1 MKLKEFSLVLYKGQ
15 PAIITG
21 TDSDKIEIRTFSG
34 SKKVREKDV
43 EFLHEGPIKSLDK
56 VLSATLPDG
65 NISEAWDFFDGETPS
80 FAELS
85 ELVWGAYPCETAWPI
100 WKTLSTSP
108 WFVCTNPQE
117 PIQLRSKADAE
128 AIMRKADA
136 KREEGAERDA
146 FRNRLLATLSGKSAE
161 GVKLPDD
168 GKYLQDVEALALG
181 KTDKSRTLKDSSLA
195 ETPQSAHRVLL
206 ATGYWQKEFNPW
218 PSRHG
223 HTLHSSSVQ
232 ISAPNDT
239 SDLLDLTHL
248 ESFAIDNEWSSDP
261 DDAVSI
267 DGERLWVHVADPAS
281 TVHPDTPADLDARS
295 RGSTLYIPE
304 GAARMLDDSALDY
317 FALGLTDVSR
327 ALSFCISFTET
338 GAVSDVT
345 IHRTRIRVTRLTYA
359 EASARRE
366 EAALAPLFAIAER
379 NIERRRTAGAVFIE
393 LPEIHLSVK
402 TGSSPSA
409 NKPEISIVPVKNEIA
424 ADMVREMMLLAG
436 EGAARFAFKN
446 EIPFQYVS
454 QEMPEIPTELPP
466 GLAGEYRKRRSMRSR
481 KVGTIPADHAG
492 LGLGMYSQVTSPLRR
507 YGDLVAHQQLHLFL
521 DGKKLMDTDDMLT
534 RIASG
539 DSASRE
545 CTFAERETNLHWI
558 LVYLSDHPEWTGNA
572 VIVER
577 NGPLSTILVPE
588 FAQESKLNMDASQE
602 LGSVIRVRAGNINI
616 PEQTLTY
623 IHV

>member
-21 TDSDKIEIRTFSG
+21 TDSDKIEIQTVSG
-34 SKKVREKDV
+34 SKKVREKDID
-43 EFLHEGPIKSLDK
+43 FLNDGPVKKLDT
-56 VLSATLPDG
+56 VLAATISEG
-65 NISEAWDFFDGETPS
+65 NISEAYDFFTGETPS

-85 ELVWGAYPCETAWPI
+85 DLIWGTYPAESAWPI
-100 WKTLSTSP
+100 WKTISSSP
-108 WFVCTNPQE
+108 WFVCTTPQE
-117 PIQLRSKADAE
+117 PITLRSRADAE
-128 AIMRKADA
+128 AILRKAEV

-146 FRNRLLATLSGKSAE
+146 FKQRLLASLSGHTAD
-161 GVKLPDD
+161 GVKLPED

-181 KTDKSRTLKDSSLA
+181 KSDKSRSLKDANLA
-195 ETPQSAHRVLL
+195 ETPQSAHRILL

-218 PSRHG
+218 SSRHG
-223 HTLHSSSVQ
+223 HPLHSSSVPV
-232 ISAPNDT
+232 SAPDDT
-239 SDLLDLTHL
+239 TSLLDLTHL
-248 ESFAIDNEWSSDP
+248 ESFAIDNAWSSDP

-267 DGERLWVHVADPAS
+267 DGDKLWVHVADPAC
-281 TVHPDTPADLDARS
+281 TVQPDTPADLDARS

-304 GAARMLDDSALDY
+304 GPSRMLDDSALDF
-317 FALGLTDVSR
+317 FALGLSYVSR
-327 ALSFCISFTET
+327 SLSFCISFTET
-338 GAVSDVT
+338 GAISDVT
-345 IHRTRIRVTRLTYA
+345 IQRARIRVTRLTYA

-366 EAALAPLFAIAER
+366 DADLAPLFAIAER
-379 NIERRRTAGAVFIE
+379 NIERRRAAGAVFID

-402 TGSSPSA
+402 PGSALSA
-409 NKPEISIVPVKNEIA
+409 GKPQIIIEPIHSELA

-446 EIPFQYVS
+446 GIPFQYVS
-454 QEMPEIPTELPP
+454 QETPEIPAELPP

-558 LVYLSDHPEWTGNA
+558 LVYLSDHPEWSGDA
-572 VIVER
+572 VIVEK
-577 NGPLSTILVPE
+577 NGPLSTILIPE
-588 FAQESKLNMDASQE
+588 FAQESKINVDTSQE
-602 LGSVIRVRAGNINI
+602 LGSIIRVRAGNINI
-616 PEQTLTY
+616 PEQTITY
-623 IHV
+623 MPV